1 VNPTWVDETS
11 STLTY
16 RDTMERVG
24 IIERAFQLASGSES
38 LKEVRQRL
46 TREGYVSVEAHLSGA
61 QIRRELKVRLNSEE
75 SKVRD
80 C

>member
-1 VNPTWVDETS
+1 MKRPLREPIGG
-11 STLTY
+11 
-16 RDTMERVG
+16 RMERVG

-46 TREGYVSVEAHLSGA
+46 TQEGYVSVDAHLSGA

-80 C
+80 R